1 MRSVLTPSSALS
13 TIVHVLRARRPRLL
27 PVHMPLY
34 EFVCVADDPVRELR
48 HLIGRLQSAT
58 ACLLST
64 LGALMVI

>member
-13 TIVHVLRARRPRLL
+13 TIVHFLIARRHRLL

-34 EFVCVADDPVRELR
+34 GFVADDPVRELR